1 LIFKGDSID
10 LILRGEKTQTRRPVK
25 ATDRK
30 RIIDGF
36 EGVAYMWGTG
46 WRWKWRIGHTYAIQ
60 PGRGKKAVGRFRL
73 TGIRCERVADVSDV
87 DAALEGI
94 AYRRGS
100 LTYGSTK
107 LEGKTASEAY
117 LNLWQRIYPKSDLTE
132 MAWILEFEVEA

>member
-1 LIFKGDSID
+1 MIFNEDSVN
-10 LILRGEKTQTRRPVK
+10 LILRGEKTQTRRP
-25 ATDRK
+25 K
-30 RIIDGF
+30 RPGEWWTGSLGQIVWVCDGNN
-36 EGVAYMWGTG
+36 
-46 WRWKWRIGHTYAIQ
+46 RLKWEVGRTYAIQ